1 MTIKYIH
8 KRVHP
13 QLKAYNF
20 KEFTVAYT
28 TIGDKVY
35 AGYAFC
41 SLKDN
46 YNKKVG
52 REYALARL
60 EQLIQGV
67 PVDNFTT
74 KVPVE
79 MFGNDNAALTKMLV
93 MIGAAKQ

>member
-8 KRVHP
+8 KRIHQ
-13 QLKAYNF
+13 QLKCHGF

-35 AGYAFC
+35 AGFAFC

-52 REYALARL
+52 REYALSRL
-60 EQLIQGV
+60 EQLIQGG
-67 PVDNFTT
+67 PVDQFTT
-74 KVPVE
+74 KIPVE
-79 MFGNDNAALTKMLV
+79 MFGNDMGALTKMLV
-93 MIGAAKQ
+93 MIGSAKQ